1 MLSKRVRAHLGLK
14 LWLVVGLGLLITAP
28 YFATARSMAPH
39 AHAVPATWL
48 DGLVGYSEPW
58 AWAYVSLYV
67 FLLVPLLSDARA
79 AIVQYGTAMAIVCVV
94 SHGAFV
100 AFPTTASVVAQEPS
114 TWLLDVVV
122 RADGSANACPS
133 LHASLAVLTAAAA
146 GALFRG
152 RRWGV
157 AVAYVWAS
165 AIVFAALATK
175 RHVAIDVAAGALL
188 ALGAWSLAKARS
200 RQGARSV
207 APLGPDA
214 AALATAPRAR
224 TTDEARALVGRG
236 LERELAELR
245 ALDWRK
251 RAAELAVFTGLWA
264 GGAALS
270 LASLLLLA
278 PAPAA
283 WLGAAAGVLL
293 CAVAINA
300 FVLLLHEG
308 MHSTLFERPWL
319 NHAVSVL
326 CGGLVLMSFSAYRV
340 MHTRHHLYLG
350 DARDP
355 DDYHNYTGRRW
366 LVWCLHYI
374 RLAVGTFLY
383 IVLIPVFALRLG
395 SRADRGAIAA
405 EYALLV
411 PAWIVLATIV
421 PGPVLLATW
430 ALPVLLVAY
439 FTSVRGFTQHG
450 ITVADD
456 PFLASRSIR
465 PSRLVAFC
473 LLNENFH
480 LEHHLFPEIPS
491 YNLARLNA
499 LVDDRIP
506 YRVTGASYLEFIGRF
521 LIATPRMREEPI
533 GLTRQEAE

>member
-1 MLSKRVRAHLGLK
+1 MLTKRVRAHLGLK
-14 LWLVVGLGLLITAP
+14 VWLVAGLGLLITVP
-28 YFATARSMAPH
+28 YFATARSMAPL
-39 AHAVPATWL
+39 AHAVPATWV
-48 DGLVGYSEPW
+48 DGAVAYSEPW

-67 FLLVPLLSDARA
+67 FLLVPLLSDDRT
-79 AIVQYGTAMAIVCVV
+79 AIRRYGTAMAIVCIV
-94 SHGAFV
+94 SHAAFV
-100 AFPTTASVVAQEPS
+100 LFPTTASVVAQDPS
-114 TWLLDVVV
+114 TWLLGVVV
-122 RADGSANACPS
+122 WADGSANACPS
-133 LHASLAVLTAAAA
+133 LHASLAVLTATAAT
-146 GALFRG
+146 ALFG
-152 RRWGV
+152 RRRWVV

-165 AIVFAALATK
+165 TIVFAALATK

-188 ALGAWSLAKARS
+188 ALGAWSLARALRH
-200 RQGARSV
+200 RGARDPAPRCADA
-207 APLGPDA
+207 APL
-214 AALATAPRAR
+214 ATVHRTR
-224 TTDEARALVGRG
+224 TTEEARALVGRG

-251 RAAELAVFTGLWA
+251 RAAELTVFAGLWGA
-264 GGAALS
+264 GAALA
-270 LASLLLLA
+270 LASLLRA

-293 CAVAINA
+293 CAVGINA

-308 MHSTLFERPWL
+308 MHSTLFDRPWL

-350 DARDP
+350 DPRDP
-355 DDYHNYTGRRW
+355 DDYHNYTGRRC
-366 LVWCLHYI
+366 LVWCLHYM
-374 RLAVGTFLY
+374 RLVVGTFLY
-383 IVLIPVFALRLG
+383 IVLIPVFALRFG
-395 SRADRGAIAA
+395 SRTNRIAIAL
-405 EYALLV
+405 EYLLLM
-411 PAWIVLATIV
+411 PAWIVFATIV
-421 PGPVLLATW
+421 PGPVLLAVW
-430 ALPVLLVAY
+430 GLPVLLVAY
-439 FTSVRGFTQHG
+439 FTSIRGFTQHG

-521 LIATPRMREEPI
+521 LSATPRMREEPI